1 MPTYCDSAT
10 NSLCGSESHLTSLG
24 FDDLILFVTLH
35 QGYIPNLNQAK
46 NWKQLP
52 SQG

>member
-1 MPTYCDSAT
+1 MPLYCDSAT
-10 NSLCGSESHLTSLG
+10 HSLCDSESHLTSLG
-24 FDDLILFVTLH
+24 FDDLVLCVTLR

-46 NWKQLP
+46 NWKQRP